1 MIVVSDSSPLVAL
14 ARIGRLK
21 LLASLYQR
29 ILIPSDVHREVTVT
43 GRGLPGAEEVRNAD
57 WIAVTAPGSFADPS
71 LEQACLG
78 LGAGERG
85 SILLAKSLPADL
97 VLLDERKA
105 RRVAREAGLSIVGC
119 LGVLEM
125 GAQRGHISDLRQAYI
140 DLLLQ
145 GIRFDLKLLQDSL
158 SRFGLPRL

>member
-29 ILIPSDVHREVTVT
+29 ILIPSDVHREVTVI

-57 WIAVTAPGSFADPS
+57 WIEVGSTGSFADPS
-71 LEQACLG
+71 LEQACHG

-97 VLLDERKA
+97 LLLDERKA
-105 RRVAREAGLSIVGC
+105 RRVARDAGLSIVGC

-125 GAQRGHISDLRQAYI
+125 GAQMGHLSDLRQAYI
-140 DLLLQ
+140 DLLRQ
-145 GIRFDLKLLQDSL
+145 GIRFDLRLLQDSL
-158 SRFGLPRL
+158 SRLGLPRL